1 MKALFKVLVPISI
14 TLLFLIFYIYQ
25 DNAVFIIVASSII
38 AIVMANLY
46 FQVYFYRRKDRKI
59 AWLTR
64 KLKETQDIVERKDIA
79 EKKVIAEMPLGI
91 IIYDESLVIKWANN
105 CAKDIFENV
114 LIKRNIE
121 TLSSEIFN
129 NLIDKKPKKVLVMKI
144 YTNEYEVEF
153 DFENMILYLTQVS
166 EREEIKR
173 KYDDATDVIAF
184 LNLDN
189 LDDAISVLDVSERS
203 YIQGKYLQV
212 LENWA
217 EEFSFYIVPIT
228 NSKLMAVMHKA
239 NLIDLI
245 ENEFQILN
253 EISEISKENDLLV
266 TLSSGIA
273 CANIKFN
280 ELGSIAEDALD
291 LALSRGGDQIVVN
304 IEGNDL
310 RYFGGNT
317 NTAEKRTRIT
327 TRINTQKLEKLFE
340 ESNLVFIMPHIFP
353 DTDALGAA
361 MGILKL
367 AQTFNKEAYIIL
379 DDSAVDK
386 TVKKIMQLI
395 EYEYVVFLDSL
406 ITPSLALDY
415 INREDLLII
424 VDHHS
429 YGQTMEEKIIGRTKK
444 LVIIDHHRKL
454 SDAIPDALISHIE
467 PYASSSVELVTEMI
481 DLASKDVDINQFE
494 ATVMLSGI
502 MVDTNNFIYRTGSRT
517 FEAAAILRKF
527 GADTFKVKTIL
538 REGLDE
544 IQLKSQLLSIAEV
557 IHSKFSIVIVPKD
570 IPTSRNLLAK
580 VADMLLEIDNTV
592 ASFALGYFE
601 DGMVGISAR
610 SLEGFNVQVIME
622 KFNGGGHLNNA
633 GAQIE
638 TNDIEKVKADLI
650 EFINEAIQEEKPMK
664 VILIKDVK
672 NKGKKGEVIDVA
684 AGYGNYLLSS
694 KNAIEATSENL
705 QSIETEKAKKEEA
718 ERKQLEEMKALKEK
732 IEKLPVK
739 VKVKIGENGKLFG
752 KINSKQIAHEYKK
765 QNGIDIDKRKIQ
777 LKDDMSALGNY
788 LVDVKLHKNVTAKIE
803 VLVVEE

>member
-14 TLLFLIFYIYQ
+14 ALIILIVIIFSDNGVFILIFSGVVI
-25 DNAVFIIVASSII
+25 F
-38 AIVMANLY
+38 VMANVY
-46 FQVYFYRRKDRKI
+46 FQIFYYRRKDQKI
-59 AWLTR
+59 SWLSK
-64 KLKETQDIVERKDIA
+64 KLKDTQNLVVRKDIA

-91 IIYDESLVIKWANN
+91 ILFDEALIIKWANN

-114 LIKRNIE
+114 LVKRNLE
-121 TLSSEIFN
+121 TLSTEIFN
-129 NLIDKKPKKVLVMKI
+129 NLINKQPNKVLIMKI
-144 YTNEYEVEF
+144 YTHEYEVEF
-153 DFENMILYLTQVS
+153 DFENLIIYLTQVS
-166 EREEIKR
+166 EREELKR
-173 KYDDATDVIAF
+173 KYDDATDVIAV

-203 YIQGKYLQV
+203 YIQGSYLKA
-212 LENWA
+212 LEDWG
-217 EEFSFYIVPIT
+217 EEFGFYLIPIA
-228 NSKLMAVMHKA
+228 NSKLIAVMNKS

-245 ENEFQILN
+245 ENEFKILN
-253 EISEISKENDLLV
+253 DISEISKENDLLV

-273 CANIKFN
+273 CANTKFN
-280 ELGSIAEDALD
+280 KLGDIAEDALN

-304 IEGNDL
+304 IEGKDL

-340 ESNLVFIMPHIFP
+340 ESHRVFIMPHIHP
-353 DTDALGAA
+353 DTDAIGAA

-367 AQTFNKEAYIIL
+367 AQTFNKEAYIIIDL
-379 DDSAVDK
+379 DNTDK
-386 TVKKIMQLI
+386 TVKKILQLI
-395 EYEYVVFLDSL
+395 EYEYVIFLDYIIS
-406 ITPSLALDY
+406 PSLALDY
-415 INREDLLII
+415 INREDLLIL

-429 YGQTMEEKIIGRTKK
+429 FGQTMEEKVIKKIKK

-454 SDAIPDALISHIE
+454 ADAVPNALISHIE

-481 DLASKDVDINQFE
+481 DLSSKDVEINQFE

-544 IQLKSQLLSIAEV
+544 IQLKSQLLSLAEV
-557 IHSKFSIVIVPKD
+557 IHSKFSIVIVPEN

-580 VADMLLEIDNTV
+580 VADMLLEIDDTV
-592 ASFALGYFE
+592 ASFAIGYFE
-601 DGMVGISAR
+601 EGMVGISAR
-610 SLEGFNVQVIME
+610 SLEGFNVQIIME
-622 KFNGGGHLNNA
+622 KFSGGGHLNNA

-638 TNDIEKVKADLI
+638 TKDIKKVKAELI
-650 EFINEAIQEEKPMK
+650 EFINEAIMEEKPMK

-672 NKGKKGEVIDVA
+672 GKGKKGEVIDVA

-694 KNAIEATSENL
+694 KNAIEATTENL
-705 QSIETEKAKKEEA
+705 LSIETEKAKKEEI
-718 ERKQLEEMKALKEK
+718 ERKNYEDMKVLKEK
-732 IEKLPVK
+732 IEAEPVK
-739 VKVKIGENGKLFG
+739 VFVKIGEKGKLFG
-752 KINSKQIAHEYKK
+752 KINSKQIAHEFKK
-765 QNGIDIDKRKIQ
+765 QNGIEIDKRKIL
-777 LKDDMSALGNY
+777 LKDNISALGNY
-788 LVDVKLHKNVTAKIE
+788 TIEVKLHKNVLAKIE